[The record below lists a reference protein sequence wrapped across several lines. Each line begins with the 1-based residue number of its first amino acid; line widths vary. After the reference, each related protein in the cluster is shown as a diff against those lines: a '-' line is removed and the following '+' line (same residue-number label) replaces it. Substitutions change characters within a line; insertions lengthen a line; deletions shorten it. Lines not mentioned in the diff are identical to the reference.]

1 MAPISCEFSKTS
13 FNTRMPHVWSSVCLP
28 VQITSISSV
37 KRQET
42 LSGARRSSNLCPTLP
57 RIFCKFSIF
66 SFAASM
72 LSITF
77 ACSVPSTG
85 SRSHCI
91 PGALLLGGNIG
102 HWVYMQWDLDPVE
115 GTKQAKVIDSM
126 EAANEKIENLQNIL
140 GRVGHRLEERL
151 APLRVSCRFTDDIEV
166 ICTGRQTDDHTCGI
180 RVLKEVFENSH
191 EIGAIDQSHTPVAYT
206 YYQQLHQAG
215 DDTQRLKEALYN
227 DLWGFDTGAIASGA
241 AASQNAR
248 VESADADLEE
258 AIRLSALAA
267 QEREDADFARR
278 LAQENPFGVLE
289 MSTPDTSSDEA
300 LARLLAA
307 DFNYA

>member
-1 MAPISCEFSKTS
+1 MDFPALNVAQSPHLHALALLKQRAESPPLNPHPRFPRAHSERRQHRRLLLPCQSPTDHCTAPPSCEFSKTS

-91 PGALLLGGNIG
+91 
-102 HWVYMQWDLDPVE
+102 
-115 GTKQAKVIDSM
+115 
-126 EAANEKIENLQNIL
+126 
-140 GRVGHRLEERL
+140 
-151 APLRVSCRFTDDIEV
+151 
-166 ICTGRQTDDHTCGI
+166 
-180 RVLKEVFENSH
+180 
-191 EIGAIDQSHTPVAYT
+191 
-206 YYQQLHQAG
+206 
-215 DDTQRLKEALYN
+215 
-227 DLWGFDTGAIASGA
+227 
-241 AASQNAR
+241 
-248 VESADADLEE
+248 
-258 AIRLSALAA
+258 
-267 QEREDADFARR
+267 
-278 LAQENPFGVLE
+278 
-289 MSTPDTSSDEA
+289 
-300 LARLLAA
+300 
-307 DFNYA
+307 

>member
-1 MAPISCEFSKTS
+1 GWKA
-13 FNTRMPHVWSSVCLP
+13 RYWS
-28 VQITSISSV
+28 
-37 KRQET
+37 
-42 LSGARRSSNLCPTLP
+42 GY
-57 RIFCKFSIF
+57 
-66 SFAASM
+66 
-72 LSITF
+72 
-77 ACSVPSTG
+77 
-85 SRSHCI
+85 SRSLRKRPVSRAAFQGPC
-91 PGALLLGGNIG
+91 LLGGNIG

-115 GTKQAKVIDSM
+115 GTLQAKVIDSM

-241 AASQNAR
+241 GASQNAR